1 MVVGWYHSHPGF
13 GCWLSGVD
21 INTQQVFIGCT
32 CSGSIYPWFK
42 FYFPLFWSMVMY
54 DMIMSEKQREIK
66 FKPRIKLNHNIH
78 IKLAC
83 SKQNKTKNYF
93 NIDVAKVTLCII
105 VFYLPHIA

>member
-1 MVVGWYHSHPGF
+1 
-13 GCWLSGVD
+13 
-21 INTQQVFIGCT
+21 
-32 CSGSIYPWFK
+32 
-42 FYFPLFWSMVMY
+42 MY

-78 IKLAC
+78 IELAC